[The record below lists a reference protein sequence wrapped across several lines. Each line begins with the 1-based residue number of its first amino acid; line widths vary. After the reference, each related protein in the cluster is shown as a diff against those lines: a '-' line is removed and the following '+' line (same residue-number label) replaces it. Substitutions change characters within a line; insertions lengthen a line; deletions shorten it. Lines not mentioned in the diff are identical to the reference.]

1 MSAADCA
8 DTPSRPVQTAVEP
21 SGLGCLVTVA
31 RRHGVHLTVAQ
42 LTHDNVL
49 PGGEIGA
56 AAIAKCAR
64 QAGLK
69 AEAIRL
75 TMAGLT
81 QLKKALPAIVMLKHG
96 GAMVLQQVDTVA
108 GVMRMTLEDPLAGE
122 GAPLFIDQVRF
133 NDVWTGEIVLI
144 KRNYELA
151 DETQPFSIA
160 LVAAVI
166 IKERWIVRDVA
177 ICAVILSLLALSP
190 IMFWRLLSDKVIYF
204 KAYNTFA
211 VLCLAMSVLVVF
223 ETAFAYLRQHLIVR
237 LTTRVDMKLST
248 YMFDKLLNLPID
260 FFERTQTG
268 RVAHEVNQMWKI
280 RTFLM
285 SQLFGTVL
293 DSTTL
298 LIFLPIMFCFSP
310 IMTFVV
316 IAACSLMALWIVV
329 MLPAARRSA
338 SAVERAE
345 SERGAFL
352 IQTIYGIRT
361 VKSLALD
368 ARQRHQWDVLT
379 ARVARRRLDEGML
392 GNLIQSL
399 VRPLERFAV
408 SGSYAVGV
416 YLAVSSDDPVYIG
429 ALFAFLMLS
438 QRVSGPLL
446 QMARLINQYDDA
458 RVAVSVVANLVN
470 QPPEEGRSG
479 HGVRAPLEGHVAF
492 AGVTF
497 KYAGASTPALRN
509 VSFEAPLGMTLG
521 VMGRSGSGK
530 TTVTRLLQRLHSNYE
545 GLIKIDGVDVREYDV
560 DHLRRSIGVVLQE
573 NFLFTGTIRENIA
586 AGKPDATFAEVVRAA
601 RLAGAEEFI
610 DRLPRGLRD
619 PHLRGVAEPV
629 GRTAAATGDRARAH
643 PRSPHPDSGRGD
655 ERARRG
661 ERGDRQRQ
669 YLAHRARPDDDHHL
683 ASTVGVGL
691 RHGHPGAGARR
702 GRRHRQARGAVA
714 ALRNLQFAL
723 ASTNEPRDRRSV
735 DAAARHRRAPW
746 LVKPY
751 PGARR
756 SKSCNC
762 FSPRRTRFATRRTRL
777 GRGRPSSRWLRCSF
791 RSLR

>member
-1 MSAADCA
+1 MNIADPKDAPLREA
-8 DTPSRPVQTAVEP
+8 DKIRRATGP
-21 SGLGCLVTVA
+21 SGLGCLVVVA
-31 RRHGVHLTVAQ
+31 RRHGVHLTTAQ
-42 LTHDNVL
+42 LTHENVL
-49 PGGEIGA
+49 SADEISGA
-56 AAIAKCAR
+56 EIAKCAR
-64 QAGLK
+64 KAGLK
-69 AEAIRL
+69 AELVRL
-75 TMAGLT
+75 TSTGLDK
-81 QLKKALPAIVMLKHG
+81 LKKALPAIVMLKHG

-108 GVMRMTLEDPLAGE
+108 GVMRLTLEDPLAGE
-122 GAPLFIDQVRF
+122 NAPLFIDQIRF
-133 NDVWTGEIVLI
+133 MDVWTGETVLI
-144 KRNYELA
+144 KRNYEIS
-151 DETQPFSIA
+151 DETQPFSIS
-160 LVAAVI
+160 LVAALI
-166 IKERWIVRDVA
+166 FKERWIVRDVA
-177 ICAVILSLLALSP
+177 ICAVILSLLALTP

-204 KAYNTFA
+204 KAYNTFTVLCVAMA
-211 VLCLAMSVLVVF
+211 VLVLF

-237 LTTRVDMKLST
+237 LTTRVDIKLST
-248 YMFDKLLNLPID
+248 YLFDKLLNLPID

-293 DSTTL
+293 DSSTL

-316 IAACSLMALWIVV
+316 VASCSLMALWIIA
-329 MLPAARRSA
+329 MLPAARRRA

-379 ARVARRRLDEGML
+379 SQVARRRLAEGTL
-392 GNLIQSL
+392 GNLIQSF

-458 RVAVSVVANLVN
+458 RVAVAVVANLVN

-479 HGVRAPLEGHVAF
+479 HGVRAPLEGQVAF
-492 AGVTF
+492 SGVTF
-497 KYAGASTPALRN
+497 KYAGASAPALKN
-509 VSFEAPLGMTLG
+509 VSFEMPVGMTLG

-573 NFLFTGTIRENIA
+573 NFLFTGTIRENISI
-586 AGKPDATFAEVVRAA
+586 GKPDATFEEVVRAS

-610 DRLPRGLRD
+610 DRLPRGYETHIFEGSPNLSGGQRQRLAIARALILD
-619 PHLRGVAEPV
+619 PRILILDEATSALDAESEAIV
-629 GRTAAATGDRARAH
+629 NANISRIARGRTMIIISHRLSALISATAILVL
-643 PRSPHPDSGRGD
+643 
-655 ERARRG
+655 ERG
-661 ERGDRQRQ
+661 EVADIGKHEELLQRSEIYSSLWHQ
-669 YLAHRARPDDDHHL
+669 QTSHVTGASAARPHAL
-683 ASTVGVGL
+683 
-691 RHGHPGAGARR
+691 GARR
-702 GRRHRQARGAVA
+702 G
-714 ALRNLQFAL
+714 
-723 ASTNEPRDRRSV
+723 S
-735 DAAARHRRAPW
+735 
-746 LVKPY
+746 
-751 PGARR
+751 
-756 SKSCNC
+756 
-762 FSPRRTRFATRRTRL
+762 
-777 GRGRPSSRWLRCSF
+777 
-791 RSLR
+791 